1 MGQMPLISSDD
12 IIIDAIFG
20 SGLGR
25 PVTGLTRDVINEIN
39 RSDALKVSVDVPSG
53 LFCENNAGN
62 DNESIIK
69 ADFTLTFQ
77 FPKLSFLFP
86 ENMKYVGIW
95 KVLPIGLHES
105 AITNTHTPFRLLSGE
120 DILPLLKTRNK
131 FDHKGVFGH
140 GLLISGSYGKIGAA
154 VLGARAA
161 LRTGIGLITVHLPSC
176 GNDIMQS
183 SVTEAM
189 VQPDENEKVVSSIPG
204 TDGYSSVGAGPGI
217 GTGSETQAALK
228 TLLHVCR
235 RPMVLDADALNILSM
250 NKEWL
255 ELLHPGTILTPHPK
269 EFERLAGKATDSYD
283 RLQKQRE
290 FSGRYKCIVILKGAH
305 SSVSFPDG
313 SVYFNNTGN
322 PGMATAG
329 SGDVLTGMVLSL
341 LSQGYSSENAAMI
354 GVYLHGLAGDI
365 AAGESSFESLTASD
379 IINCIGQA
387 FNRIRGY

>member
-1 MGQMPLISSDD
+1 
-12 IIIDAIFG
+12 
-20 SGLGR
+20 
-25 PVTGLTRDVINEIN
+25 
-39 RSDALKVSVDVPSG
+39 
-53 LFCENNAGN
+53 
-62 DNESIIK
+62 
-69 ADFTLTFQ
+69 
-77 FPKLSFLFP
+77 
-86 ENMKYVGIW
+86 
-95 KVLPIGLHES
+95 
-105 AITNTHTPFRLLSGE
+105 
-120 DILPLLKTRNK
+120 
-131 FDHKGVFGH
+131 
-140 GLLISGSYGKIGAA
+140 
-154 VLGARAA
+154 
-161 LRTGIGLITVHLPSC
+161 
-176 GNDIMQS
+176 MQS

-228 TLLHVCR
+228 TLLDVCR